1 MYRALSLFSGI
12 GGLCEG
18 VKLAGFEI
26 SGASEIDK
34 YASENYRLNFP
45 NIPLYEG
52 DVCQFL
58 LQGTVDYEKQ
68 KDTFIGSGI
77 DLIFGGPPCQGFSQ
91 IGPRDPL
98 DPRNELYLQMC
109 RLAVQF
115 NPKVILIENVPNM
128 ILMKKGMFKDR
139 IIKSLESIGYSNIGL
154 LQLCADNYGIPQS
167 RNRIFFIAVKDDF
180 ITESAQGLFES
191 FSQHY
196 LLPKISVDEA
206 LSDLSESV
214 ASDSGDTLPYP
225 PKKNN
230 ISSYQKE
237 MRVDYD
243 GLLYNKSHKMHL
255 FQMHEKNLCLHNH
268 HTKSV
273 QERRAHI
280 ISILRPGAKADS
292 LPKEIWNN
300 KRPEK
305 WRRFDGSKPAH
316 TLLAHMHRD
325 LSEWIH
331 PKFNRW
337 ITVREAM
344 RLQGFHD
351 AFILKTSEWQQL
363 KQVGNAVPPF
373 LGRIPALVANEILN
387 IGYGYERNCLLNK
400 RIDAL
405 F

>member
-45 NIPLYEG
+45 KIPLYEG

-58 LQGTVDYEKQ
+58 VKGSIEYENQ
-68 KDTFIGSGI
+68 KDTYIGSGI

-115 NPKVILIENVPNM
+115 QPKVILIENVPNM

-139 IIKSLESIGYSNIGL
+139 IIKSLENCGYSNIGL

-191 FSQHY
+191 FAKHY
-196 LLPKISVDEA
+196 LQPKVCVDEA
-206 LSDLSESV
+206 LSDLPELV
-214 ASDSGDTLPYP
+214 AMDSGHVLAYP
-225 PKKNN
+225 PKSSI

-237 MRVDYD
+237 MRIDYN
-243 GLLYNKSHKMHL
+243 GKLYSKSEKMNL
-255 FQMHEKNLCLHNH
+255 FKIHEKESCLHNH

-280 ISILRPGAKADS
+280 ISILKPGAKADS

-331 PKFNRW
+331 PKYNRW

-351 AFILKTSEWQQL
+351 AFVLKTSEWQQL

-373 LGRIPALVANEILN
+373 LGRIPALVANEILK
-387 IGYGYERNCLLNK
+387 IGYEHEIESLTNK

>member
-18 VKLAGFEI
+18 VKLAGFDI

-58 LQGTVDYEKQ
+58 LEGEEGYEQQ
-68 KDTFIGSGI
+68 KNTFIGSGI

-98 DPRNELYLQMC
+98 DLRNELYLQMC
-109 RLAVQF
+109 RLAVKF
-115 NPKVILIENVPNM
+115 NPKIILIENVPNM
-128 ILMKKGMFKDR
+128 ILMKNGMFKDR
-139 IIKSLESIGYSNIGL
+139 IIKSLENIGYSNIGL

-180 ITESAQGLFES
+180 ITVSVQGLFES
-191 FSQHY
+191 FSQHNM
-196 LLPKISVDEA
+196 LPKISVNEA
-206 LSDLSESV
+206 LADLPELV
-214 ASDSGDTLPYP
+214 AADSGEVLAYP
-225 PKKNN
+225 PKNTN
-230 ISSYQKE
+230 VSSYLKE
-237 MRVDYD
+237 MRVDCN
-243 GLLYNKSHKMHL
+243 GHLYSKEHKVNL
-255 FQMHEKNLCLHNH
+255 FKMHEKELCLHNH

-273 QERRAHI
+273 QERRAYI
-280 ISILRPGAKADS
+280 ISILKPGAKADS

-344 RLQGFHD
+344 RLQGFHYG
-351 AFILKTSEWQQL
+351 FVLKTSEWQQL

-387 IGYGYERNCLLNK
+387 IGYGRGSSIEK
-400 RIDAL
+400 RIEAL